1 MGVYLVTTWGRVID
15 RPAADGVGLPSAMP
29 SAPSKAKPLPP
40 GFQVRQD
47 DARAWTEALSSVPLF
62 AGLSTRQRRKVAETA
77 RIRRF
82 TDGTPLVVGGH
93 AASELF
99 VVLAGQVSVGVA
111 GHAPLGLGAGS
122 FVGELALLDG
132 GTRSASVTADG
143 PVVTLAITGRRFRK
157 LMQAEPSIAIG
168 VAEELARRLRA
179 AHTAS

>member
-1 MGVYLVTTWGRVID
+1 MT
-15 RPAADGVGLPSAMP
+15 
-29 SAPSKAKPLPP
+29 KATSTAEKLPP
-40 GFQVRQD
+40 QFQARHD
-47 DARAWTEALSSVPLF
+47 DARRWSAALASVPLL
-62 AGLSTRQRRKVAETA
+62 ATLSERQRRKVAETA

-82 TDGTPLVVGGH
+82 SDATPLVVGGH

-99 VVLAGQVSVGVA
+99 VILEGTVA
-111 GHAPLGLGAGS
+111 VVAPDRAPLAIGAGS

-132 GTRSASVTADG
+132 GTRSASVVAEG

-179 AHTAS
+179 VHTAS

>member
-1 MGVYLVTTWGRVID
+1 MARMTATAERV
-15 RPAADGVGLPSAMP
+15 
-29 SAPSKAKPLPP
+29 PP
-40 GFQVRQD
+40 EFQVRHD
-47 DARAWTEALSSVPLF
+47 DARTWTEALASVPL
-62 AGLSTRQRRKVAETA
+62 LSALSQRQRRKVAETA

-82 TDGTPLVVGGH
+82 TDAVPLVVGGQ

-99 VVLAGQVSVGVA
+99 VILEGKVTIAVPGR
-111 GHAPLGLGAGS
+111 APLGMGAGS

-132 GTRSASVTADG
+132 GPRSASVVADG

-179 AHTAS
+179 VHTAS